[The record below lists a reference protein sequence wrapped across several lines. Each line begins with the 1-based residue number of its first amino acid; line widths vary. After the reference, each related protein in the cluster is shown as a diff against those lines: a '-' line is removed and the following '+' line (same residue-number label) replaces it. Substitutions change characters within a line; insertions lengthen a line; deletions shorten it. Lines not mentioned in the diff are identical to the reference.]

1 MKAEMSNN
9 PVAGL
14 LVGAAV
20 GAIAGLLWAPK
31 LGKGN
36 RRVVVVQ
43 AGGPRRKAVEYEST
57 MRRMMRKK
65 ESGEAVEGIT
75 ERQVGTPG

>member
-1 MKAEMSNN
+1 MSNN

-31 LGKGN
+31 LGKGS
-36 RRVVVVQ
+36 RRVVAVQ
-43 AGGPRRKAVEYEST
+43 AGGPRRKAVGYVST

-65 ESGEAVEGIT
+65 ESGEAVEGTT